1 MFRKFKSS
9 AHEEKY
15 AYTYDSGSYDAHAPV
30 DPHFRMFETCG
41 DGLTQ
46 HSPDWSVQIEFLAD
60 YLASLAQA
68 MIEDAELAQNLLFTF
83 WRRPS
88 VEQITFAASIR
99 YKAPAEKDW
108 FKGRR
113 WFSVKE
119 LKLSKSQSKEHDRR
133 YEEVREI
140 HDGSPSAIYRMVL
153 PEYASG
159 LEKYLYADA
168 VREWVLAQ
176 KDGGMYMPVAAEFL
190 KWTDD
195 RDKARQVRDGF
206 EACKNI
212 CESYRLRATAESYVE
227 NYRRMTAPKPEPKPE
242 PAPEPKAAPES
253 TAPDAGTEAA

>member
-1 MFRKFKSS
+1 MFKKFSS
-9 AHEEKY
+9 IGHSSKY
-15 AYTYDSGSYDAHAPV
+15 GYTFDSGAWDAHAPV
-30 DPHFRMFETCG
+30 DPHFRQYETCG

-46 HSPDWSVQIEFLAD
+46 HSPDWSVQIEFLSD

-68 MIEDAELAQNLLFTF
+68 MLEDAELAQNLLSTF

-88 VEQITFAASIR
+88 VEQIEFAASIR

-108 FKGRR
+108 FKSRR

-119 LKLSKSQSKEHDRR
+119 LKLSKSPSKEHDRR
-133 YEEVREI
+133 YEEVRDI

-159 LEKYLYADA
+159 LERYLYAGA

-176 KDGGMYMPVAAEFL
+176 KDGGLYMPLIGEFL

-195 RDKARQVRDGF
+195 RDTSRQLRDGF
-206 EACKNI
+206 EACRTSPSPI
-212 CESYRLRATAESYVE
+212 GCVRLRSLAS
-227 NYRRMTAPKPEPKPE
+227 RII
-242 PAPEPKAAPES
+242 AA
-253 TAPDAGTEAA
+253 